1 MTGIAILQARGLFEV
16 NNSRLESAAMKQAKE
31 AVDGFHAQTV
41 RSRSRVKG
49 AQSEV
54 KFDGIHPG

>member
-1 MTGIAILQARGLFEV
+1 LFEV

-31 AVDGFHAQTV
+31 AVDGFRTQTV

-49 AQSEV
+49 AQPEV